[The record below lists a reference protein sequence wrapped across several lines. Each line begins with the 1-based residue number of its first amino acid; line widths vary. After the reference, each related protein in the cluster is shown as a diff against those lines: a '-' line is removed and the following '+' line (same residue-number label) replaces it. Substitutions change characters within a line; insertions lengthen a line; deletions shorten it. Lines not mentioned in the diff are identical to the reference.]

1 MEQPK
6 ENDNTSRSKDT
17 SRSKGTS
24 SAKDIPYPKEG
35 QIFVP
40 LNPIEDQ
47 PIRSLSNALNL

>member
-17 SRSKGTS
+17 SGSKGTS
-24 SAKDIPYPKEG
+24 SVKDILYPKEG
-35 QIFVP
+35 QIFIP

-47 PIRSLSNALNL
+47 PIYSLSNVLNL